1 MGKQSQRPGGVE
13 GGEENQVLRIEEGPH
28 LTEIVGWVLN
38 KFVLSVL
45 LVAAAWYKATHF
57 T

>member
-1 MGKQSQRPGGVE
+1 MGKQSQRPGNVE
-13 GGEENQVLRIEEGPH
+13 GREEQQAIRIEEGPH

-38 KFVLSVL
+38 KSVLSVL
-45 LVAAAWYKATHF
+45 LVAAACYKATHF